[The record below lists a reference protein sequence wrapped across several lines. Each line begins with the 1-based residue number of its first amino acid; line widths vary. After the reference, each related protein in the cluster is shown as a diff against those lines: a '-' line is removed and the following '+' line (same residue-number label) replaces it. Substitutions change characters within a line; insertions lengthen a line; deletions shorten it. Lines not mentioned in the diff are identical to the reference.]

1 MCFYLILFL
10 LDIHIKN
17 SRERSVLDLIKC
29 ANLFRAYSFGV
40 ASSVLQMVPFASF
53 LFACT
58 NTVGAALWAANIEAK
73 SGTAPGLREQSKKA
87 T

>member
-1 MCFYLILFL
+1 MHRLNELIYF
-10 LDIHIKN
+10 
-17 SRERSVLDLIKC
+17 
-29 ANLFRAYSFGV
+29 AGSFGV

-53 LFACT
+53 IFTCT